1 MADSRI
7 PMMGR
12 PIQLNSPLNMLA
24 RVQGIDN
31 MRQTNALNA
40 MQMQDA
46 QAQRAAQAQASQ
58 ARQQALAQLPPPPP
72 DAPPEWHQMHRAV
85 VTGLASPKDY
95 FDLVTKPKPDRK
107 LTVVGNTAIDPNTGQ
122 PVYSAPERPEK
133 APEIV
138 RLVEARDAM
147 PPGDPRR
154 AALDAYITKQTT
166 HAPAASTVT
175 YAAPVPILLPDGT
188 TGYAQPGN
196 RAGAQPMVMTGPDG
210 KPLAKPREAAAGL
223 PNESE
228 RTAGFLLQRI
238 RDSQRQLSE
247 AVKSEGGAAKPGL
260 VQEAARLV
268 SEPLANSITGDE
280 RQRVE
285 SAQLDILDAA
295 LTLGT
300 GAAYTREQLQGYRKS
315 YFPQIGD
322 GAAAIK
328 DKKARLQ
335 NLIRAAETKAGRAG
349 GDTSNRNI
357 TVDW

>member
-40 MQMQDA
+40 MQMQ
-46 QAQRAAQAQASQ
+46 AAQ

-95 FDLVTKPKPDRK
+95 FEMVTKPQAPIAGDKP
-107 LTVVGNTAIDPNTGQ
+107 LLDPKTMQ
-122 PVYSAPERPEK
+122 PIYTPPVKPEN

-138 RLVEARDAM
+138 RLVEARAAM

-210 KPLAKPREAAAGL
+210 KPLAKPREAAAGV